1 MGIRV
6 EKPVIDGRVTTLVRN
21 FAHYVEAF
29 DQLPVFSDAQLKAH
43 LETLRQRG
51 SFPDVQASVTNRRFT
66 RQLYLTLCAWG
77 MNKRGSKAVSPAE
90 FEQSLLASSNKFAD
104 LGNQTLETL
113 SEPTAT
119 GDLLWQLIDGLR
131 IVENNNR
138 LVFGTKCLHHL
149 LPNLVPPMDREYTQ
163 TFFGWQ
169 NPEFQYGPQACFM
182 YAFQT
187 FASIAHV
194 VRPTQYVGDRWR
206 TSGPKIIDN
215 AVVAFCREHGLES
228 TNRKYQ
234 RTRISQVRV
243 RTSAPLVP
251 MEGVRT
257 LDTLGS
263 RGKRKTFK
271 FTGSINTGVVLQQS
285 GKPCIDAEFFRYAL
299 QHFGGKIV
307 YGGFK
312 QDGPPRES
320 FGEWVQDH
328 SKQLNSR
335 KLTARHGSFMAAI
348 LCDEAGVRSSLE
360 SNRRIILE
368 FPS

>member
-1 MGIRV
+1 MELSACTISFLIWFRRWIASTHRLSLG
-6 EKPVIDGRVTTLVRN
+6 GRIPN
-21 FAHYVEAF
+21 SNIGHKHA
-29 DQLPVFSDAQLKAH
+29 
-43 LETLRQRG
+43 
-51 SFPDVQASVTNRRFT
+51 SFTPFKLSQ
-66 RQLYLTLCAWG
+66 
-77 MNKRGSKAVSPAE
+77 VSPM
-90 FEQSLLASSNKFAD
+90 F
-104 LGNQTLETL
+104 
-113 SEPTAT
+113 
-119 GDLLWQLIDGLR
+119 
-131 IVENNNR
+131 
-138 LVFGTKCLHHL
+138 
-149 LPNLVPPMDREYTQ
+149 
-163 TFFGWQ
+163 
-169 NPEFQYGPQACFM
+169 
-182 YAFQT
+182 
-187 FASIAHV
+187 

-234 RTRISQVRV
+234 RTRITRVRV
-243 RTSAPLVP
+243 CTSAPLVP
-251 MEGVRT
+251 MESLRT

-263 RGKRKTFK
+263 CGKRKTFK
-271 FTGSINTGVVLQQS
+271 FSGSINTGVVLQQS

-312 QDGPPRES
+312 QDGPPRQS

-360 SNRRIILE
+360 SNRKIILE